1 MKKLYFLIVIS
12 LFSHAA
18 FTQTWTEFNSVN
30 KASIN
35 VVDTYLNNDTLS
47 VYGQTGIYSIP
58 FGLANQFE
66 TFRFASGGASP
77 VSIDTTIVDTNLI
90 VVSNFIQEYKNTFV
104 KFGTEGDVLNQQFKL
119 FYSIGDLNDYS
130 NKVYLDTPSSISYV
144 SFFKK
149 FSDFYLI
156 ALANIDANN
165 HPTAVL
171 LKLDSNLNVVN
182 RLEVECLGSFCKFN
196 DIVYVEKSGHFI
208 GVTGDPVRDSVNQQ
222 MIAGSGLITLDSNLN
237 IIYGSISPI
246 RVKANLYLSNAPVQT
261 VMGALAPVSDTTF
274 MLMSAVVNF
283 SSIGN
288 PTNNPN
294 PTFFYDLAIGVRG
307 NESPYSEQGGLSQVY
322 GSVDSSEN
330 GINGQQQILKY
341 DSNLFVTALTKRF
354 YIWNP
359 EPWDTE
365 AAIYGLNEKGDLYWE
380 YHIPFNDYCWV
391 RRMDQDTKG
400 GLWVTG
406 QCTES
411 VNNTTRSFAKVTYID
426 SVAYWPRISTTVS
439 IKEPVKQASEI
450 SVFPN
455 PAQDQIT
462 VRQYY
467 RPTILHFLVL
477 DQSGRIVKESTSTY
491 TDTQI
496 NISELKS
503 GLYFLRITDSRGNFI
518 STEKVVKF

>member
-1 MKKLYFLIVIS
+1 MKKLYSLLFTSIIS
-12 LFSHAA
+12 LIA
-18 FTQTWTEFNSVN
+18 FTQTWNEFNSAN
-30 KASIN
+30 KSNIN
-35 VVDTYLNNDTLS
+35 IVGTYLDHDTLS
-47 VYGQTGIYSIP
+47 VFGQTGIYSIP
-58 FGLANQFE
+58 LGLANQFE
-66 TFRFASGGASP
+66 TFRFIEGIGRAVP
-77 VSIDTTIVDTNLI
+77 KDTIIIDTNLI
-90 VVSNFIQEYKNTFV
+90 TLSSFVQPYQNSFV
-104 KFGTEGDVLNQQFKL
+104 KFAVEGDTINQQFKL
-119 FYSIGDLNDYS
+119 FYSIGDLNDF
-130 NKVYLDTPSSISYV
+130 NNRVYIDTPASILGIV
-144 SFFKK
+144 FFKK
-149 FSDFYLI
+149 INDFFIVSLT
-156 ALANIDANN
+156 ATDSNN
-165 HPTAVL
+165 NKNGVL
-171 LKLDSNLNVVN
+171 LKLDANLNVVN
-182 RLEVECLGSFCKFN
+182 RLSFDCIRTLCYFD
-196 DIVYVEKSGHFI
+196 DILYFEDKKQFL
-208 GVTGDPVRDSVNQQ
+208 GVTGARVVDTVNQQ
-222 MIAGSGLITLDSNLN
+222 SQSGNGLVSLDSNLN
-237 IIYGSISPI
+237 IIQGSSQLIE
-246 RVKANLYLSNAPVQT
+246 VNANYNLGTFPVQSF
-261 VMGALAPVSDTTF
+261 MGALSPISDSTF
-274 MLMSAVVNF
+274 MLMSGVANFSQVVN
-283 SSIGN
+283 
-288 PTNNPN
+288 PPNPN
-294 PTFFYDLAIGVRG
+294 PAFFFDLAIGIR
-307 NESPYSEQGGLSQVY
+307 NTDSLYTEIGGLSKLY
-322 GSVDSSEN
+322 GAIDTAEL
-330 GINGQQQILKY
+330 GIDGQQQILKY
-341 DSNLFVTALTKRF
+341 DSNLFVTALTKR
-354 YIWNP
+354 YSSGNP
-359 EPWDTE
+359 SPWDTE
-365 AAIYGLNEKGDLYWE
+365 AAIYGLNEKGDLHWE

>member
-1 MKKLYFLIVIS
+1 MKKLYFLIIIC
-12 LFSHAA
+12 LFSINGYS
-18 FTQTWTEFNSVN
+18 QTWTEFRSVN
-30 KASIN
+30 K
-35 VVDTYLNNDTLS
+35 VHLNIVGTFLDHDTLS
-47 VYGQTGIYSIP
+47 IYGQTGVFSFP
-58 FGLANQFE
+58 VGLAKQFE
-66 TFRFASGGASP
+66 VFRFVNSVNQLGRKDTT
-77 VSIDTTIVDTNLI
+77 VIDTNDIIT
-90 VVSNFIQEYKNTFV
+90 SNFVFPYGNTFV
-104 KFGTEGDVLNQQFKL
+104 KFATEGDVVNQQFKL
-119 FYSIGDLNDYS
+119 FYSIGNFNDYS
-130 NKVYLDTPSSISYV
+130 NRVYIDTPSAISKLV
-144 SFFKK
+144 FVKK
-149 FSDFYLI
+149 IDNFYLV
-156 ALANIDANN
+156 ALANLDLNN
-165 HPTAVL
+165 EEFGVL
-171 LKLDSNLNVVN
+171 LKLDSNLNIDN
-182 RLEVECLGSFCKFN
+182 RLEFSCIGNKCYFD
-196 DIVYVEKSGHFI
+196 DIFYNKKEQRFY
-208 GVTGDPVRDSVNQQ
+208 GVTGACVRDSVNQPNR
-222 MIAGSGLITLDSNLN
+222 AGSGLITLDTNLN
-237 IIYGSISPI
+237 IIKGSNQLIE
-246 RVKANLYLSNAPVQT
+246 VNANFYSGTFPAKT
-261 VMGALAPVSDTTF
+261 FIGALAPLSDSTF
-274 MLMSAVVNF
+274 MLMSTTANF
-283 SSIGN
+283 FSINN
-288 PTNNPN
+288 PQNPN
-294 PTFFYDLAIGVRG
+294 PTFFFDLAIGVR
-307 NESPYSEQGGLSQVY
+307 NTDSLYTEIGGLSKLY
-322 GSVDSSEN
+322 GAIDTSESALD
-330 GINGQQQILKY
+330 GQQQILKY

-365 AAIYGLNEKGDLYWE
+365 ASIYGLNEKGDLHWE

-518 STEKVVKF
+518 STEKVLKL